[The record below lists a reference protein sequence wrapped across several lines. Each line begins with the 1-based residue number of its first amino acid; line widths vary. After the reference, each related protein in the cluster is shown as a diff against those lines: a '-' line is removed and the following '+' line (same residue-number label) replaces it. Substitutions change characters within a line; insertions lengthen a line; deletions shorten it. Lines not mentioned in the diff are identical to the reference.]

1 MLDLKF
7 VRENPAIVRE
17 SLEKRGEDSEILEN
31 FLKVDEERR
40 RLLREVEPL
49 KNKRNELS
57 RQIGRK
63 KQKGENVDAYM
74 QEVKE
79 ISSLIKEKE
88 KQVEEKEREVKEAL
102 LGIPNIPHSSVPPG
116 KTSADNQVVREWGEP
131 RRFSFTPRHHWD
143 IAEEL
148 GIIDFKRAAKISGS
162 RFAVY
167 WGEGALL
174 ARGLIQFM
182 IDVHLRQGY
191 EEVYPPFLVNRAS
204 MTATGQLP
212 KFEEDMFH
220 TDMELFLVPTAE
232 VPVTNL
238 FREEVLKEDDLP
250 VRLVAYTACF
260 RKEAGSYGKDVRG
273 LTRQRQFDK
282 VELVKFVHPDA
293 SYQELETL
301 LQDAE
306 RILQLLEI
314 PYRVVALCT
323 GDLGFSA
330 AKCYDLEV
338 WLPSEKRFLE
348 ISSCSNFEDFQARRA
363 NIRFKPREG
372 KEKTR
377 YLHTLNGSGLAVGR
391 TIIALLENHQQ
402 EDGSVLIP
410 EPLRPYLKGKY
421 TLEKKQV

>member
-17 SLEKRGEDSEILEN
+17 SLEKRGEDPKILEN

-40 RLLREVEPL
+40 RLLKEVEPL

-57 RQIGRK
+57 REIGLR

-88 KQVEEKEREVKEAL
+88 KQVEEKAREVKEAL
-102 LGIPNIPHSSVPPG
+102 LSIPNIPHSSVPLG
-116 KTSADNQVVREWGEP
+116 KTPGDNQVVREWGEP
-131 RRFSFTPRHHWD
+131 RTFSFPPRHHWD

-148 GIIDFKRAAKISGS
+148 GIVDFKRAAKISGS

-212 KFEEDMFH
+212 KFEEDMFR
-220 TDMELFLVPTAE
+220 TDMDLFLVPTAE

-238 FREEVLKEDDLP
+238 FREEVLKEEDLP

-273 LTRQRQFDK
+273 LTRQ
-282 VELVKFVHPDA
+282 
-293 SYQELETL
+293 
-301 LQDAE
+301 
-306 RILQLLEI
+306 
-314 PYRVVALCT
+314 
-323 GDLGFSA
+323 
-330 AKCYDLEV
+330 
-338 WLPSEKRFLE
+338 
-348 ISSCSNFEDFQARRA
+348 
-363 NIRFKPREG
+363 
-372 KEKTR
+372 
-377 YLHTLNGSGLAVGR
+377 
-391 TIIALLENHQQ
+391 
-402 EDGSVLIP
+402 
-410 EPLRPYLKGKY
+410 
-421 TLEKKQV
+421 

>member
-1 MLDLKF
+1 M
-7 VRENPAIVRE
+7 
-17 SLEKRGEDSEILEN
+17 
-31 FLKVDEERR
+31 
-40 RLLREVEPL
+40 
-49 KNKRNELS
+49 
-57 RQIGRK
+57 
-63 KQKGENVDAYM
+63 
-74 QEVKE
+74 
-79 ISSLIKEKE
+79 
-88 KQVEEKEREVKEAL
+88 
-102 LGIPNIPHSSVPPG
+102 
-116 KTSADNQVVREWGEP
+116 
-131 RRFSFTPRHHWD
+131 
-143 IAEEL
+143 
-148 GIIDFKRAAKISGS
+148 
-162 RFAVY
+162 
-167 WGEGALL
+167 
-174 ARGLIQFM
+174 
-182 IDVHLRQGY
+182 
-191 EEVYPPFLVNRAS
+191 
-204 MTATGQLP
+204 
-212 KFEEDMFH
+212 
-220 TDMELFLVPTAE
+220 
-232 VPVTNL
+232 
-238 FREEVLKEDDLP
+238 DLP

-293 SYQELETL
+293 SYQELEAL

-306 RILQLLEI
+306 RILQLLQL

-372 KEKTR
+372 REKTR
-377 YLHTLNGSGLAVGR
+377 FLHTLNGSGLAVGR

-421 TLEKKQV
+421 SLEKKQF